1 MGLTNQAISI
11 TGTEIDL
18 VKAFAASLTG
28 ADSRIT
34 CQTDIDAQFT
44 DTSAK
49 PTIIFDVNGVCQ
61 IQLQRSVSLSN
72 TTNTYN
78 LFVIYNGITSNTIVL
93 NILGPAA
100 AYNSVNTR
108 TLKYF
113 IAANDNTI
121 YLCMGGYNDVLPA
134 GARVKLTAV
143 KTDIIS
149 MVSYN
154 LNAYVCTDTTHK
166 GTTGTLFTRLGY
178 TAESEKVEIVKSKA
192 FVAGTNSSSYQKI
205 ADITSLCDCSVMSA
219 NTLITV
225 SGDKYY
231 VMDSN
236 TLIKL

>member
-1 MGLTNQAISI
+1 MGLTNQVISI

-18 VKAFAASLTG
+18 VKAFAASITG

-61 IQLQRSVSLSN
+61 IQLQRSLSLSN
-72 TTNTYN
+72 NTATYNFFIIYNDITSTTNT
-78 LFVIYNGITSNTIVL
+78 ITFSSFMM
-93 NILGPAA
+93 
-100 AYNSVNTR
+100 AYNSANTR

-121 YLCMGGYNDVLPA
+121 YLCMGGHNDVLPA
-134 GARVKLTAV
+134 GAVLKLTAV

-166 GTTGTLFTRLGY
+166 GITGTLFTRLRY
-178 TAESEKVEIVKSKA
+178 TAESGKVEIVKSKA